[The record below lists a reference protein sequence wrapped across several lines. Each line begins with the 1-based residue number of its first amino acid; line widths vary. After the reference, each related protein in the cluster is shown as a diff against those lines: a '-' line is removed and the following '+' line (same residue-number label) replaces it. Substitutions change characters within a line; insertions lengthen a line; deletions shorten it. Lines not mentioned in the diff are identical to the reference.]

1 MDSKQ
6 QNIQTNTFSGGMN
19 SDVADHLL
27 NSDQYRY
34 ARNLRFVH
42 GPDGDTGQL
51 QCINGDKE
59 IFSNLGYI
67 KNTYQI
73 DKYGI
78 LFVIDGDGKLC
89 VYRFEIPQE
98 SIKQIDISTLKI
110 IFGPCSDYINATT
123 AEEAQQQ
130 ILLNYTKKLSVVGR
144 KEGDDNIKL
153 YIADGVHTIM
163 IIDVLPELSSNP
175 IPTSIN
181 QITSNNTCVLY
192 PPKIEQITSGNLK
205 AGANQ
210 YSYQLYSRY
219 KQSTQVSPTTKLI
232 PIVYKNNDYDYT
244 GVDSGKSSNIGI
256 KLSFDIKKDIYDTIR
271 IFRIHYNKVGDQP
284 DVSIIYDGV
293 FGKNL
298 TYVDDNNE
306 SLQKLTIQEYNAIS
320 GIHIIP
326 RVIESKDDYL
336 FAAQIKESSENTNK
350 FDEINTIA
358 LRFSTVGEP
367 YASNYNDKDNNLLY
381 GKTIAQLK
389 ADNWK
394 LFDTITSKCDCFNN
408 INDTT
413 QYINTI
419 NDGFMWEH
427 SATYYKKHAFQF
439 TADDGAGNIY
449 YGGTGK
455 HIDWKFVVTQFSGDC
470 NKVENKADL
479 SFNDNNSK
487 LSYKGGY
494 VDKKRVFIS
503 NSDNVPLKNTQRE
516 NNNVLKKYYI
526 DKFGNFVDA
535 GDILNKDI
543 YKGSTYNDPIIASN
557 LKSLRRGELYR
568 FGIIF
573 TDSLGNKS
581 RVKWITDIRVPDLQV
596 AGFHT
601 FEYGGVNTELG
612 INSLGVEFTL
622 HDLDKYDIS
631 QYEIVRCNR
640 TSNDISV
647 VSQGVI
653 SRPVKKIFK
662 DYTNHPNQPYTPNFV
677 ITTNKFITSSSDSN
691 ILTDVN
697 AYEGKRITSSN
708 TQNCELYQFISPEFS
723 YNPSSSTDILDGYN
737 ISIRTIKYLF
747 PQASFDKPNTVLN
760 VNNNDKKLLYIQ
772 HGGAAQE
779 FYNVENNKFKDNA
792 LLYNM
797 FYGYNILNENY
808 NIGLSQNS
816 ADNNS
821 EILESIQSSIK
832 TSKHIFKYYNQ
843 SHAVTIVPHE
853 KGYCDNVSTKNAS
866 GKINVFGS
874 KVKKAND
881 KCGIS
886 SYKFVKGLKWNDF
899 AGLDSKGNTIVSYI
913 DKINIVGQYQ
923 FCNWVSGNLFG
934 EEIKELKNVSER
946 VHEQGGVFK
955 NKYYD
960 VGVIGPG
967 SSSLLM
973 QIDNKWN
980 GVKTNQ
986 EGCEIFQ
993 LSDTV
998 GSKYIQ
1004 SVLSDNFG
1012 NPKPGVQNVE
1022 YNDSIK
1028 PGQVENYVKPS
1039 PKWIELG
1046 GWNEVLSKDYIYGF
1060 SMLGTYLCNITKDI
1074 IPYGGFQK
1082 SDIDDSLYYSYSDI
1096 YRYNKNQENRV
1107 DVFNGDTYICPFEYI
1122 STHKFYH
1129 NDLKAPLTTA
1139 VVNYIPVETSINL
1152 FYTNGF
1158 EFAQNKD
1165 NTNITWL
1172 QEEPSKIS
1180 DYITQ
1185 DKPQH
1190 IYNTA
1195 YSSDYKANIY
1205 SSKSSLLEKDIN
1217 TFNYRCRYSN
1227 KKENGELRDSW
1238 VTFMAANYLDVNPDH
1253 GKITDLKA
1261 FRNNLIFFQESAFGI
1276 MSVNE
1281 RTTLTDND
1289 NNKLLLGSGGVLD
1302 RYDYISTENGML
1314 DESFAST
1321 VTPTALYWIDFT
1333 NKQYCQYTGQANY
1346 QILSKVKNIQKIV
1359 ESGLNSIE
1367 SDKNSMLE
1375 RRMHA
1380 VTQNTKYNE
1389 VLFTLNKNTSLVF
1402 NEQTQQF
1409 YSETDQESNTD
1420 SINAFGRSLYCC
1432 GGYVYEYDNNE
1443 HSHLYKYKDMSG
1455 IILNFQLKYVVNDNP
1470 QTVKVFDN
1478 VAFGG
1483 NEAFKDQIKESFH
1496 TQGQDSNMLESNQ
1509 VSNRYYDYR
1518 FAIPRANVN
1527 NALQK
1532 QYGNRMRGK
1541 TMICNIENEANN
1553 KKLAIQY
1560 ITTKYRILWS

>member
-42 GPDGDTGQL
+42 GSDGDTGQL

-59 IFSNLGYI
+59 IFQGLGYI

-78 LFVIDGDGKLC
+78 LFVIDKDGKLR

-98 SIKQIDISTLKI
+98 SSKQVDVDTLKI

-123 AEEAQQQ
+123 AEEAQHQ
-130 ILLNYTKKLSVVGR
+130 IMLNSTKKFSIAGR

-153 YIADGVHTIM
+153 YVADGVHTIM

-175 IPTSIN
+175 TPTSIN

-284 DVSIIYDGV
+284 EVSIIYDGI
-293 FGKNL
+293 FRENF
-298 TYVDDNNE
+298 TYTDDNNE
-306 SLQKLTIQEYNAIS
+306 SLQKLTIQEYNSIS

-336 FAAQIKESSENTNK
+336 FAAQIKESSEKTSK
-350 FDEINTIA
+350 FDEINTVA

-381 GKTIAQLK
+381 GKTIEQLK

-394 LFDTITSKCDCFNN
+394 LFDDVTSKCDCFNN
-408 INDTT
+408 VNDTT

-427 SATYYKKHAFQF
+427 SATGYKKYAFQF
-439 TADDGAGNIY
+439 TAADNSGNIY

-470 NKVENKADL
+470 NKVENKTDL
-479 SFNDNNSK
+479 SFDDANSK
-487 LSYKGGY
+487 LSNKGIP

-503 NSDNVPLKNTQRE
+503 NSENIPLKNIQRY
-516 NNNVLKKYYI
+516 NYNILKKYYI
-526 DKFGNFVDA
+526 DKFGSFVDA
-535 GDILNKDI
+535 GYISNKDI

-568 FGIIF
+568 FGVIF

-612 INSLGVEFTL
+612 INSLGVEFIL
-622 HDLDKYDIS
+622 HDLDKYDIA

-677 ITTNKFITSSSDSN
+677 ITTNKFITSSSDDN
-691 ILTDVN
+691 ILTKVN
-697 AYEGKRITSSN
+697 ANEGKRVTSSN
-708 TQNCELYQFISPEFS
+708 LQNCELYQFISPEFS
-723 YNPSSSTDILDGYN
+723 YNQSSFADILNGYN
-737 ISIRTIKYLF
+737 TSIRTIKYLF
-747 PQASFDKPNTVLN
+747 PQASFDKSSTVLN
-760 VNNNDKKLLYIQ
+760 VNDNDKKLLYIQ
-772 HGGAAQE
+772 HGGATQE
-779 FYNVENNKFKDNA
+779 FYNVENDKFKDNA

-808 NIGLSQNS
+808 NLNVSS
-816 ADNNS
+816 SYKYNNDK
-821 EILESIQSSIK
+821 ILELIQNSIK
-832 TSKHIFKYYNQ
+832 TSKRVFKYYNQ
-843 SHAVTIVPHE
+843 SHAVTVVPHE
-853 KGYCDNVSTKNAS
+853 KGYCDNVSAKDEN

-874 KVKKAND
+874 KVRKVSN

-899 AGLDSKGNTIVSYI
+899 ASTDSKGNTIVSYI
-913 DKINIVGQYQ
+913 DKINTVGQYQ

-934 EEIKELKNVSER
+934 EDIKELKTVCE
-946 VHEQGGVFK
+946 VDGLKVE
-955 NKYYD
+955 YYD

-980 GVKTNQ
+980 NINTGQ
-986 EGCEIFQ
+986 EDCEVFQ

-1004 SVLSDNFG
+1004 SVLSDNLG
-1012 NPKPGVQNVE
+1012 NPKPGVRNVQ
-1022 YNDSIK
+1022 YDNSMR
-1028 PGQVENYVKPS
+1028 PGWNENYVKPS

-1046 GWNEVLSKDYIYGF
+1046 GYDEDLSKDYIYGF

-1107 DVFNGDTYICPFEYI
+1107 DVFNGDTYICPFEYV

-1139 VVNYIPVETSINL
+1139 IVNYIPVETSINL

-1165 NTNITWL
+1165 NANITWL
-1172 QEEPSKIS
+1172 QEEPAKIS

-1195 YSSDYKANIY
+1195 YSSDYKASIY
-1205 SSKSSLLEKDIN
+1205 SSKSSLLEKDVN
-1217 TFNYRCRYSN
+1217 NFNYRCRYSN

-1238 VTFMAANYLDVNPDH
+1238 VTFMAANYIDVNPDN
-1253 GKITDLKA
+1253 GKITNLET

-1321 VTPTALYWIDFT
+1321 VTPNALYWIDFT

-1359 ESGLNSIE
+1359 ESGLNSI
-1367 SDKNSMLE
+1367 DTGKNSMLE

-1409 YSETDQESNTD
+1409 YSETDQESNID
-1420 SINAFGRSLYCC
+1420 SINTFGRSFYCS
-1432 GGYVYEYDNNE
+1432 GDYLYEYDSNE
-1443 HSHLYKYKDMSG
+1443 YDHLYKYKDMLG
-1455 IILNFQLKYVVNDNP
+1455 VVLNFQLKYVVNDNP

-1478 VAFGG
+1478 VLFGG
-1483 NEAFKDQIKESFH
+1483 NEQFKNQIKESFH
-1496 TQGQDSNMLESNQ
+1496 TQGQDSNILESDH

-1541 TMICNIENEANN
+1541 TMICNIENKASD

-1560 ITTKYRILWS
+1560 ITTKYRTLWS

>member
-98 SIKQIDISTLKI
+98 SGKQIDTSTLKI

-293 FGKNL
+293 FGKNF
-298 TYVDDNNE
+298 TYTDDNNE
-306 SLQKLTIQEYNAIS
+306 QLQNITIQEYNSIS

-336 FAAQIKESSENTNK
+336 FAAQIKESSEKTNK
-350 FDEINTIA
+350 FDEINTVA

-367 YASNYNDKDNNLLY
+367 YASNYNEKDNNLLY
-381 GKTIAQLK
+381 GNTIAQLK

-408 INDTT
+408 VNDTT

-427 SATYYKKHAFQF
+427 SATYYKKYAFQF

-455 HIDWKFVVTQFSGDC
+455 HIDWKFVVTQISGDC
-470 NKVENKADL
+470 NAVENKTDL
-479 SFNDNNSK
+479 SFDDNNSK

-494 VDKKRVFIS
+494 VDKKRVFVS
-503 NSDNVPLKNTQRE
+503 NSNNVPLKNKQRE
-516 NNNVLKKYYI
+516 NDNVLNRYYI
-526 DKFGNFVDA
+526 DKFGNFVYA
-535 GDILNKDI
+535 GDISNKDI

-581 RVKWITDIRVPDLQV
+581 SVKWITDIRVPDLQV

-601 FEYGGVNTELG
+601 FEHGGVNTELG

-622 HDLDKYDIS
+622 HDLDKYDIA

-662 DYTNHPNQPYTPNFV
+662 NYTNHPNQPYTPNFI

-691 ILTDVN
+691 ILTETN
-697 AYEGKRITSSN
+697 AYEGNRITSSN

-723 YNPSSSTDILDGYN
+723 YNPSSSSDILDGYN
-737 ISIRTIKYLF
+737 ISIRTVKYLF

-760 VNNNDKKLLYIQ
+760 VNNNNKKLLYIQ
-772 HGGAAQE
+772 HGGATQE
-779 FYNVENNKFKDNA
+779 FYNVENDKFKDNA

-808 NIGLSQNS
+808 NLGLSDKYKYS
-816 ADNNS
+816 NS
-821 EILESIQSSIK
+821 EILELIQNSIK
-832 TSKHIFKYYNQ
+832 TSKHVFKYYNQ
-843 SHAVTIVPHE
+843 SHAVTVVPHE
-853 KGYCDNVSTKNAS
+853 KGYCDNISTKDAS
-866 GKINVFGS
+866 DKINVFGS
-874 KVKKAND
+874 KVRKAND

-886 SYKFVKGLKWNDF
+886 SYKFVKGLKWSDF
-899 AGLDSKGNTIVSYI
+899 ASTDSKGNTIVSYI

-934 EEIKELKNVSER
+934 EEIKELKTVSKQDGFDVR
-946 VHEQGGVFK
+946 
-955 NKYYD
+955 YYD

-980 GVKTNQ
+980 NINTSQ
-986 EGCEIFQ
+986 ENCEIFQ

-1004 SVLSDNFG
+1004 SVLSDNLG

-1028 PGQVENYVKPS
+1028 PGQVESYVKPS

-1096 YRYNKNQENRV
+1096 HRYNKNQQNKV

-1129 NDLKAPLTTA
+1129 NDLKAPLTNIII
-1139 VVNYIPVETSINL
+1139 NYIPVETSINL

-1205 SSKSSLLEKDIN
+1205 SSKSSLLEKDVN

-1238 VTFMAANYLDVNPDH
+1238 VTFMTANYIDVNPDH

-1289 NNKLLLGSGGVLD
+1289 NNKILLGSGGVLD

-1333 NKQYCQYTGQANY
+1333 NRQYCQYTGQENY

-1420 SINAFGRSLYCC
+1420 SINAFGRSLYCG

-1478 VAFGG
+1478 VTFGG
-1483 NEAFKDQIKESFH
+1483 NEEFKNQIKESFH
-1496 TQGQDSNMLESNQ
+1496 TQGQDSNILESNQ